1 MSATL
6 SLVTHPDDPT
16 LLEIMLDEGQGDRR
30 VARAPLS
37 NPRAWEWTT
46 PPSWLARG
54 TVEALLDLGLEAIR
68 DVESHFDAAASVVM
82 LAGQHLADLAVE
94 GPRSTPRSVARD
106 QAAALGLLGQRT
118 GDFIQVA

>member
-16 LLEIMLDEGQGDRR
+16 LLEVMLDEGQGDHR

-37 NPRAWEWTT
+37 DPRAWEWTT

-54 TVEALLDLGLEAIR
+54 AVEALIDLGLEAI
-68 DVESHFDAAASVVM
+68 DEIEEDDIV

-94 GPRSTPRSVARD
+94 GPRSTPKSVAHD
-106 QAAALGLLGQRT
+106 QARALALLGERT
-118 GDFIQVA
+118 GDFVQVA